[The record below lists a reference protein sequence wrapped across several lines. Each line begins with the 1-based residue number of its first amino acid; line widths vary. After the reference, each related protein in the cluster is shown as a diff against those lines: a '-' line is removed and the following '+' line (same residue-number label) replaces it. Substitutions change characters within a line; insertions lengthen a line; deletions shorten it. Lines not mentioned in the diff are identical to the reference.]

1 MVMSMNLIK
10 DYLNQTPFKMMIDEE
25 KIYILN
31 YKRLISLEDDYISII
46 TSKKRINIK
55 GLNLSLRRIQQEEL
69 LIEGTIKEIEVLD
82 EIKTKS

>member
-46 TSKKRINIK
+46 TSKKKINIK